1 MTDATIA
8 DGPSDEAL
16 RGAKVATLDTVGC
29 TLAADGIT
37 SSVNPAPV
45 LFQLHSL
52 ETVDSLATLSDLLRQ
67 ASR

>member
-45 LFQLHSL
+45 LFQ
-52 ETVDSLATLSDLLRQ
+52 Q
-67 ASR
+67 